1 MKDGLPDTPSQ
12 ADWLCK
18 VLPSDGG
25 KVGVDPFLLQVDF
38 SCAILQTNYVV

>member
-1 MKDGLPDTPSQ
+1 MKDGLTETPSQ

-25 KVGVDPFLLQVDF
+25 RVGVDPYLLQVDAWQLYF
-38 SCAILQTNYVV
+38 MLAWF